1 MSYNNYRHNTYYNG
15 YRLSYNGY
23 LGYDKPGNG
32 PGTPNGSNS
41 YRPYKS
47 YPSTSGPKTDKV
59 DKTPSTDDT
68 TGIKKNELTGTNMIT
83 GENSHDS
90 QFDKLLIHADYLT
103 SKLEKIRDRDI
114 SRNFKVVYDPE
125 LDKALSKSEKKA
137 KSKKFHRVQDLVE
150 VKDPRL
156 TFNGKLESY
165 LNKPNKRSK
174 KFPFKQ
180 LPQTKFVYDEH
191 SLGAEPLS
199 ELVIWDLPSNIN
211 EVYLT
216 NFIQRFGN
224 PIKDLKFV
232 NDEENGVPLGIVTFK
247 FQGNLEKSSR
257 LANKLITD
265 AARSGIKL
273 DGIKLNIGLN
283 DHDNKLLTS
292 KRKLAEGK
300 LRAERQKIQE
310 EERAKFEELKKK
322 KEEELKRKEQELK
335 EKAKEEEFTKEL
347 TPRDKVET
355 NITITS
361 IKNNRRKISGY
372 HLPSDLNKY
381 IKDRPYIIIYDK
393 YLSTKRVSSQDLKK
407 VLSKYNWT
415 RILSDRS
422 GFFIVFNS
430 LKECERCF
438 YKEDGKR
445 VFEYNIFMEL
455 CVPLNFKGDSKS
467 NKENSD
473 SVNEATN
480 MLIKDFESYLTKDI
494 RERIIAP
501 AILDYLSDDLYPE
514 IIKDLKAKEIQKVT
528 PVVSNDTLK
537 EKALSILSLQKKTVL
552 PSFRKKITAPKRLGI
567 SKLND
572 KKKTIIPMLHA
583 LNFDNE
589 ESDSDEESSRSLT
602 PVAPLKRQVSETSIE
617 EEPKKK
623 VRRSF
628 LYDSSDEDQ
637 PEKMEIDEE
646 IGEQDEEAIE
656 DDKNEVDYS
665 QLEEIYQPTFDFPR
679 PTYEGFIPKRSKFD
693 LSQFQDFIKDEE
705 DFQLVKELYKDV
717 IPASIKNIEY
727 WAWKLKT
734 GGNEG
739 LVTEIDNDVDTL
751 PSQFNSVTGSF
762 KSDGYR
768 KINDSDKIAYLPHRK
783 KIHKPIKTIQHEG
796 DDDFEMESTPS
807 LTTTNNNTNN
817 TKDTNQNQNHSS
829 RVNRANNRRLAADI
843 SAQKQMIGSESDIL
857 NLNALAKRKKPVT
870 FARSAIHNWG
880 LYALDP
886 IGAKEMIIEYV
897 GESIRQ
903 QVAEHREKSYLKTG
917 IGSSYLF
924 RIDENTVIDA
934 TKKGGIAR
942 FINHSCSPSCTAKI
956 IKVEGKKRIVI
967 YALRDIEANEELT
980 YDYKFERETN
990 DAERIRCLCGAPG
1003 CKGYLN

>member
-15 YRLSYNGY
+15 YRLNYNGY
-23 LGYDKPGNG
+23 HQGYDRPGSG
-32 PGTPNGSNS
+32 GGASNGSSN

-47 YPSTSGPKTDKV
+47 TYPVSGPKSDKV
-59 DKTPSTDDT
+59 DKTSISDDME
-68 TGIKKNELTGTNMIT
+68 GIKKNPVLGTNMIT
-83 GENSHDS
+83 GENTHDS
-90 QFDKLLIHADYLT
+90 QFDKLLIHVDHLT
-103 SKLEKIRDRDI
+103 SKLGKIRE
-114 SRNFKVVYDPE
+114 SESSKNFKVVYDPE
-125 LDKALSKSEKKA
+125 LDKSLSKSEKKT
-137 KSKKFHRVQDLVE
+137 KTKKFHRINDLVE

-180 LPQTKFVYDEH
+180 LPQTKFIYDED
-191 SLGAEPLS
+191 SLGGEPLS

-224 PIKDLKFV
+224 PIKDLKFI

-247 FQGNLEKSSR
+247 FQGNIEKSSR

-265 AARSGIKL
+265 AQKSGIKL

-300 LRAERQKIQE
+300 LRAERSKIQE
-310 EERAKFEELKKK
+310 EEKKRAEELKKK
-322 KEEELKRKEQELK
+322 KEESKK
-335 EKAKEEEFTKEL
+335 KEEVKPVEIKESK
-347 TPRDKVET
+347 DKLET

-361 IKNNRRKISGY
+361 IKNNRKKISGY

-407 VLSKYNWT
+407 VLSKYSWT

-445 VFEYNIFMEL
+445 VFEYNIFMDL
-455 CVPLNFKGDSKS
+455 CVPLNFKGDTKS
-467 NKENSD
+467 NKDNSD

-480 MLIKDFESYLTKDI
+480 MLIKDFETYLTKDI

-501 AILDYLSDDLYPE
+501 AILEYLNDDLYPAL
-514 IIKDLKAKEIQKVT
+514 IKELKTKEIQRVT
-528 PVVSNDTLK
+528 PVISNDTLK
-537 EKALSILSLQKKTVL
+537 EKALSILQKKTAL
-552 PSFRKKITAPKRLGI
+552 PSFRKKINVPKRLI
-567 SKLND
+567 P

-589 ESDSDEESSRSLT
+589 ESDSDGESSRSLT

-628 LYDSSDEDQ
+628 LYDSSDE
-637 PEKMEIDEE
+637 EKDKMDVDEEIDEE
-646 IGEQDEEAIE
+646 IDEEAI
-656 DDKNEVDYS
+656 DDKEEVDYS
-665 QLEEIYQPTFDFPR
+665 QLEEIYQPTFDYPR

-693 LSQFQDFIKDEE
+693 LSQFQEFIKDEE

-739 LVTEIDNDVDTL
+739 LVTEIDVDDVDTL
-751 PSQFNSVTGSF
+751 PSQFNSVTGAF

-783 KIHKPIKTIQHEG
+783 KIHQPIKTIQHEG
-796 DDDFEMESTPS
+796 DDDFEMESSPS
-807 LTTTNNNTNN
+807 LTTTTTNN
-817 TKDTNQNQNHSS
+817 KEPNQNQNHSS